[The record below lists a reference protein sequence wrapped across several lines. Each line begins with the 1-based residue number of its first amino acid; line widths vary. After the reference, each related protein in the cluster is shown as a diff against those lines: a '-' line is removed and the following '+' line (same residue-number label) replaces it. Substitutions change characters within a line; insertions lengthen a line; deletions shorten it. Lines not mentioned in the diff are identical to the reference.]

1 MMPRTKDNTPLA
13 QRCAVEYFLATGER
27 SRERLRALVHHY
39 AVSMGNENEVDAMTL
54 DAWSKLKD
62 YQKESQQ

>member
-13 QRCAVEYFLATGER
+13 QRCAVEYLLASGVR
-27 SRERLRALVHHY
+27 SKERLRALVHFY
-39 AVSMGNENEVDAMTL
+39 AVSMGNENNVDEMTA

>member
-13 QRCAVEYFLATGER
+13 QKCAVEYFLASGVR
-27 SRERLRALVHHY
+27 SVERLRALVHFY
-39 AVSMGNENEVDAMTL
+39 AVSMGNENDVDGMTK

-62 YQKESQQ
+62 YQKELQQ